1 MNIMIKLFL
10 LAYVLAAVLITI
22 LGVIWIISAI
32 VRLEWTTRKALLKY
46 HRSKGIKFP
55 QRKSA

>member
-22 LGVIWIISAI
+22 LGVIWILTAI
-32 VRLEWTTRKALLKY
+32 IKLEWTTRKALLKY
-46 HRSKGIKFP
+46 HHSKGIKFH
-55 QRKSA
+55 QSKSA

>member
-22 LGVIWIISAI
+22 LGVIWIISAVI
-32 VRLEWTTRKALLKY
+32 RLEWTTRKVLLKY
-46 HRSKGIKFP
+46 HVSKGIKFH
-55 QRKSA
+55 QSKSA